1 MRFLLTAFSTI
12 THLIV
17 YSQAIIPRFETFG
30 VNEGLSQNSVY
41 AICQDREGFM
51 WFATADGLNRYD
63 GDEIKVYKTKPDLAK
78 RGNSNFIR
86 GRLCEDAKGNIW
98 FSTETGVYYY
108 DRLDDVIKAGY
119 QFPEL
124 KSGLIYFYLLSCD
137 ADNILWLYNRYY
149 GVVSWNV
156 NTRTWSSY
164 PYPFKADPG
173 RLSNIDYAI
182 ADPAGNIWF
191 SWYQD
196 DGMLRFDTKEKKYV
210 HEFKGKNYQAIVFSK
225 GKYYTANENYI
236 YLLDAAAS
244 ATDSF
249 PLAVK
254 APKKSVLVFGFEDS
268 YGHLW
273 SVISGQGLM
282 YYDFSARHLYQYM
295 KNVSGQQT
303 LSSNLIHS
311 LAEDRSGNLWIGTDG
326 GGVCKLD
333 LKPPFF
339 NLFPINEAEYP
350 ELKDFFIKSL
360 YEDDNKRVWFGTL
373 SGLNIYNPADG
384 SIKHYSHD
392 RKDPFSLQGNLVSAI
407 FRDREGWMWIGH
419 DKGVS
424 VFDEK
429 RNRFYP
435 VPVHWSMPPQPS
447 PSTFINKI
455 MQLKSGDV
463 IILSVS
469 QAFLVRKKNQLTGIP
484 AFSSRRVFY
493 GYNFIDIRE
502 TGDSELW
509 VVIPVSGFFHGALVN
524 DSLVLNEQF
533 FSGINIRSLH
543 LDKTD
548 TAILWLASDKGLI
561 RFDTKTRKYQLYDES
576 SGMANSFIYG
586 ILEDEQHNFW
596 MSTNG
601 GLVYFDRK
609 ANAFQNFTVNEGL
622 QSNEFNTGAFHKGAS
637 GNFYFGGVKGFNWF
651 RSGSFPSGKTKP
663 SVGITS
669 ILVENIPFRKDSLF
683 LRHKTMRLKYLQN
696 DLVFQVAAFDYTRSK
711 ANKIQYL
718 LDGWDDKWITTY
730 NKQIRYGKLRP
741 GHYTLIIRAGNN
753 AGEWSDDEKIAI
765 IINVPFWQRTWFY
778 ILCGAALLAS
788 VVLITRTVTQ
798 RKIKDRL
805 RRLEKQQAIEAERN
819 RISKDMHDEIGS
831 GLTRIALMTELMQT
845 QKQLDE
851 KTKEEV
857 SEIAGSTRQLVE
869 TMSEIIWALNPQN
882 DRLENLLAYLR
893 EQTLHYF
900 EPFNISYQV
909 QFPDR
914 VPDIQLSNEQR
925 RSLFL
930 VTKEALNNALKH
942 SGASYIEL
950 AACIEEEKILFSI
963 KDDGVG
969 FHPAA
974 ARAGANGIRNMQQ
987 RMNDIHGGIEWISL
1001 DGKGTEVRYWMPAG

>member
-1 MRFLLTAFSTI
+1 MRFLLTAFSAI
-12 THLIV
+12 IHLIV

-41 AICQDREGFM
+41 AIYQDKEGFM
-51 WFATADGLNRYD
+51 WFGTADGLNRYD
-63 GDEIKVYKTKPDLAK
+63 GDEIKIYKTKTNLNK

-86 GRLCEDAKGNIW
+86 GRLCEDASGNIW
-98 FSTETGVYYY
+98 FSTETGIYYY
-108 DRLDDVIKAGY
+108 DRLEDEVKAGY
-119 QFPEL
+119 LFPEL
-124 KSGLIYFYLLSCD
+124 KSGLVYFYLLRCD
-137 ADNILWLYNRYY
+137 ADNILWIYSRQY
-149 GVVSWNV
+149 GIFSWDIKKETRV
-156 NTRTWSSY
+156 NYSY
-164 PYPFKADPG
+164 PFQTDFT
-173 RLSNIDYAI
+173 RLSFIDFGI
-182 ADPAGNIWF
+182 ADPSGNIWI
-191 SWYQD
+191 SWYQG

-210 HEFKGKNYQAIVFSK
+210 HEFKGKNYQTIVFSK
-225 GKYYTANENYI
+225 GKYYTGNENFI
-236 YLLDAAAS
+236 YRHDS
-244 ATDSF
+244 VSSVTDSLRIARIEGTADKNIF
-249 PLAVK
+249 
-254 APKKSVLVFGFEDS
+254 SFEDS
-268 YGHLW
+268 YGRLW
-273 SVISGQGLM
+273 CEKTNQGLVC
-282 YYDFSARHLYQYM
+282 YDFSTRQFYQYR
-295 KNVSGQQT
+295 KNVSGQQS
-303 LSSNLIHS
+303 LSSNIIRS

-326 GGVCKLD
+326 AGVCKLD

-350 ELKDFFIKSL
+350 HLKDFFIKSL
-360 YEDDNKRVWFGTL
+360 YEDERKRVWFGTL
-373 SGLNIYNPADG
+373 SGLNIYNPVDG
-384 SIKHYSHD
+384 SIKHYAYD

-419 DKGVS
+419 DKGIS

-435 VPVHWSMPPQPS
+435 VPVPWSVPPRPL
-447 PSTFINKI
+447 TALVNKI
-455 MQLKSGDV
+455 MQLNSGDV
-463 IILSVS
+463 IILAVGF
-469 QAFLVRKKNQLTGIP
+469 AVLVRKKNQLTALP
-484 AFSSRRVFY
+484 AFTSRIISY
-493 GYNFIDIRE
+493 GHNYIDSRE
-502 TGDSELW
+502 TGKGELW
-509 VVIPVSGFFHGALVN
+509 AVIPVSGFYHAVMDN

-533 FSGINIRSLH
+533 FPGINIRSLH
-543 LDKTD
+543 VDKTD

-561 RFDTKTRKYQLYDES
+561 RFDTKTRKYQHYDES
-576 SGMANSFIYG
+576 SGKANSFLYG

-622 QSNEFNTGAFHKGAS
+622 QSNEFNTGAFHLGAS

-651 RSGSFPSGKTKP
+651 RSGSFPKGKTKP
-663 SVGITS
+663 SAGITS
-669 ILVENIPFRKDSLF
+669 ILVENIPFLKDSVF
-683 LRHKTMRLKYLQN
+683 LRHKTMRLNYLQN
-696 DLVFQVAAFDYTRSK
+696 DLVFQVAAFDYTRPE

-718 LDGWDDKWITTY
+718 LEGWDDKWITTY
-730 NKQIRYGKLRP
+730 SKQIRYGKLRP
-741 GHYTLIIRAGNN
+741 GHYTLIIRAGNYT
-753 AGEWSDDEKIAI
+753 GEWSDEEKITI
-765 IINVPFWQRTWFY
+765 IINAPFWQRTWFY
-778 ILCGAALLAS
+778 IVCGAALLVA

-798 RKIKDRL
+798 RKIKERL
-805 RRLEKQQAIEAERN
+805 RRLEKQQAVDDERN

-900 EPFNISYQV
+900 EPFDINYRVS
-909 QFPDR
+909 FPDQ
-914 VPDIQLSNEQR
+914 VPDIPLSNEQR

-942 SGASYIEL
+942 SGASHIEL
-950 AACIEEEKILFSI
+950 AACIEQEKILFSI
-963 KDDGVG
+963 KDNGMG
-969 FHPAA
+969 FHTAA

-987 RMNDIHGGIEWISL
+987 RMNEIGGGIEWISL
-1001 DGKGTEVRYWMPAG
+1001 NGKGTEVKYWVPVA